1 MCEQLLCLM
10 RPSDQK
16 KATVQKVLDA
26 PINLAE
32 MAANAETTST
42 DVSSIWVVNR
52 DDNLVGSFDNFIFT
66 IITVEFL
73 HFFRL
78 GNLLSF

>member
-1 MCEQLLCLM
+1 M

-16 KATVQKVLDA
+16 KASVQKVLDA

-52 DDNLVGSFDNFIFT
+52 DDNLVGSIDNFIFT
-66 IITVEFL
+66 IITVKFL
-73 HFFRL
+73 YF
-78 GNLLSF
+78 LSVGKSSIVLNN

>member
-1 MCEQLLCLM
+1 M

-16 KATVQKVLDA
+16 KASVQKVLDA

-52 DDNLVGSFDNFIFT
+52 DDNLVGSIDGFIFT
-66 IITVEFL
+66 VITVEFL
-73 HFFRL
+73 HF
-78 GNLLSF
+78 LSVGKSSIVLIN